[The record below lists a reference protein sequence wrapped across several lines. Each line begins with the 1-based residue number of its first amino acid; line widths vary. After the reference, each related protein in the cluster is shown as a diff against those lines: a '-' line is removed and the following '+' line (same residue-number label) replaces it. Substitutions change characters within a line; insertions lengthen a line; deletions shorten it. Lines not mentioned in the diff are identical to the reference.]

1 MGRLTAVRAG
11 GYHLGRTH
19 PVTVNPDAIGVRVS
33 ALQVDNPGR
42 AYPLM
47 AGGVAVCVV
56 SDSIIT
62 GLVIIL
68 LTEDT

>member
-1 MGRLTAVRAG
+1 ML
-11 GYHLGRTH
+11 
-19 PVTVNPDAIGVRVS
+19 
-33 ALQVDNPGR
+33 VDNPGR
-42 AYPLM
+42 AVPPLEEH
-47 AGGVAVCVV
+47 AALYLV